1 MDFMEFYHIGFLS
14 VIVTVVVTAEMNVLI
29 CLLFLNFVL
38 YPLAAEE
45 TSVNVE
51 SLKAVTIEI
60 FNFFVFC
67 FQSYFEFI
75 LNFNFFYFFF
85 YWFG

>member
-1 MDFMEFYHIGFLS
+1 MFLS
-14 VIVTVVVTAEMNVLI
+14 DLVTVVVIAEMNVLI
-29 CLLFLNFVL
+29 CLLFLNFL
-38 YPLAAEE
+38 LCPLAAEE
-45 TSVNVE
+45 TLVNAE
-51 SLKAVTIEI
+51 NLKAVTIEI

-75 LNFNFFYFFF
+75 LNFNFFFNFFF